1 MIDYGTYEIK
11 KDLIT
16 GEYVLTEKL
25 EGKKF
30 YFDSRE
36 GLIRYIENDILNLD
50 NNCNEYDNKSWPDLK
65 FMV

>member
-36 GLIRYIENDILNLD
+36 GLIRYIENDILTEKL
-50 NNCNEYDNKSWPDLK
+50 EGKK
-65 FMV
+65 FYFDSREG